1 MRYFYSLREKKAET
15 TLNVSYF
22 EKITENISNRTS
34 NFISK
39 WVEYVSQIVFK
50 LQGTIMNLGNKVTVF
65 QITVC
70 ETVVTKIYVFLRNTW
85 RFTFLFEFLDNAR
98 GWYKLKN
105 KRWFSWRCWFVES
118 VSDTLK
124 E

>member
-70 ETVVTKIYVFLRNTW
+70 ETVVTKIYVFFKKYMKVHFFIW
-85 RFTFLFEFLDNAR
+85 V
-98 GWYKLKN
+98 
-105 KRWFSWRCWFVES
+105 SW
-118 VSDTLK
+118 
-124 E
+124 